1 MWSLINLSEVCQ
13 AGRIDAEHFR
23 PDYLAVEEKVAGFS
37 PVPLG
42 RIASY
47 INRGVQPEYQEG
59 GTIPVLRTVNV
70 REHGFS
76 ETRQEFVSDAFYREN
91 PRGQV
96 RKGDILMTSTGVGTL
111 GRVAYHFE
119 DTSYFAD
126 GHITIIR
133 GVRNIKPLFLVT
145 LLQSRIGFALIERRQ
160 RGSSGQIEIYPS
172 DIASIP
178 IPQLDDKF
186 QQEIVSLQERAHQL
200 RQKSKSLYAQ
210 AEALLLSEL
219 GLDDLDLSHQPT
231 YTRNFSQVWSA
242 GRLDAE
248 HFQPKYYR
256 LEEVIQSGRFS
267 TCVLGEL
274 IEPIR
279 NGFDYRNFAEEGTP
293 YIRVGDIRIG
303 RIDIEGT
310 LRVPITINDVDK
322 GIALQPGDILFTRK
336 GTFGNAAVVRQG
348 QEHVIISSEIMLLRL
363 KDRRVRPDYL
373 ALFLNSQAGYLQVER
388 RVHGV
393 AFYSISQAD
402 LASILV
408 PIACEDIQ
416 EQLSSL
422 VKRSIETEQEAKR
435 LLEEAKRRVEAMIM
449 GENA

>member
-1 MWSLINLSEVCQ
+1 
-13 AGRIDAEHFR
+13 
-23 PDYLAVEEKVAGFS
+23 
-37 PVPLG
+37 
-42 RIASY
+42 
-47 INRGVQPEYQEG
+47 
-59 GTIPVLRTVNV
+59 
-70 REHGFS
+70 
-76 ETRQEFVSDAFYREN
+76 
-91 PRGQV
+91 
-96 RKGDILMTSTGVGTL
+96 MTSTGVGTL